1 MTQEEALKIASNYG
15 YEEEVQQ
22 CMEHGDT
29 PEEALYEWDILPDY
43 YYDGLNPEEG
53 KA

>member
-1 MTQEEALKIASNYG
+1 MTVEEALVIARNWHL
-15 YEEEVQQ
+15 EIEVQK
-22 CMEHGDT
+22 CIDNGDT